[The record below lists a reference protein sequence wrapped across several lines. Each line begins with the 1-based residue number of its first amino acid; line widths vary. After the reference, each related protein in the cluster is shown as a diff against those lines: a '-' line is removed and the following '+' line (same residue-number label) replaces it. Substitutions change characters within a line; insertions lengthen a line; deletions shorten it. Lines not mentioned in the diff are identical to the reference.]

1 MMLFLKPSSIIFSPR
16 LPRGLMQ
23 KSTPLLKD
31 LGGESKA
38 LSLDPRDEATSAT
51 SAVKK
56 DMSTCRVEGRSQWSG
71 TCIVKPSLLKPLQ
84 GFIIIPWTFFKRLIF
99 DILVPHI
106 ARAILPMVG
115 CCGCDLVGGL
125 WCHCLVQHKN
135 WSIAD
140 CMLYIWGLC
149 WNNIHVQQ
157 P

>member
-1 MMLFLKPSSIIFSPR
+1 MMHFLKASSHLDYVTTSRTHAEVYPAVERSRRRVQSLKPR
-16 LPRGLMQ
+16 PRRGHERHERR
-23 KSTPLLKD
+23 
-31 LGGESKA
+31 GEEGRNDSKY
-38 LSLDPRDEATSAT
+38 
-51 SAVKK
+51 
-56 DMSTCRVEGRSQWSG
+56 RSQWSG
-71 TCIVKPSLLKPLQ
+71 NSHSKTKFAICLCK
-84 GFIIIPWTFFKRLIF
+84 GFIVIPWTFFKRLIS
-99 DILVPHI
+99 DILVPYI